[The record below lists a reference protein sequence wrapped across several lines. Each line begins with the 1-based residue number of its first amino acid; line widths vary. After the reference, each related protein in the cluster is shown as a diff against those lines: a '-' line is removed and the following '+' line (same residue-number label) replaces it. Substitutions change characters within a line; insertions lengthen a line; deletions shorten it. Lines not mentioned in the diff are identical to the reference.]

1 MDKSDSRNCGSR
13 NIGICG
19 TAEIEDQWDAT
30 SSLQCHPQAY
40 QIKKKKKSENNSDYK
55 DYQNSKL
62 AFQKNF
68 LTYFFSFLVKFP
80 PVLFLIMCP
89 LLGPA

>member
-1 MDKSDSRNCGSR
+1 M
-13 NIGICG
+13 
-19 TAEIEDQWDAT
+19 
-30 SSLQCHPQAY
+30 LQALFNVILKPT
-40 QIKKKKKSENNSDYK
+40 KLKKKKSENNSDYK